1 MGMEAMHHRPSKSSL
16 RSGHPSSP
24 KKRLSFATFI
34 NYPARKGYSYNPT
47 RIDVQTIREAG
58 YVVGSHEAGSLS
70 PPLSTSAS
78 PESSSASPLIQ
89 FGSIPSSP
97 DRITSVG
104 GNSGSSG
111 TFKFVGPDFGESSP
125 LAQASPVTPPRQM
138 GSLLRPIVLSDDETD
153 ASPLDFLESPSLQNI
168 TKGLQSF
175 DDMIEDMAASYW
187 DCQNCLGMGHMSD
200 TCTNRIRCRLCF
212 RSGHVK
218 KDCPR
223 LNSGSTICV
232 PKVSSTSF

>member
-1 MGMEAMHHRPSKSSL
+1 MSPSKHRVAMGMEAMHHRPSKSSL

-58 YVVGSHEAGSLS
+58 YVVGSHEAGSIS
-70 PPLSTSAS
+70 PSLLTSAL
-78 PESSSASPLIQ
+78 PKSSSAMAASLLIQ

-125 LAQASPVTPPRQM
+125 SDQASPITPPRLV

-153 ASPLDFLESPSLQNI
+153 ASPLDFLESPSPQNI
-168 TKGLQSF
+168 TKGL
-175 DDMIEDMAASYW
+175 
-187 DCQNCLGMGHMSD
+187 
-200 TCTNRIRCRLCF
+200 
-212 RSGHVK
+212 
-218 KDCPR
+218 
-223 LNSGSTICV
+223 
-232 PKVSSTSF
+232 